1 MTNAYVIMCK
11 ITQPKWFFRNLI
23 LEGVSMQPLKDR
35 FNYLFKSTKGLVLVA
50 IALCALI
57 SAFFGSLSGP
67 MADLGVKDVIVKTFN
82 IDLVEAER
90 EGRLIILYHVIA
102 MAVIAIETYI
112 ITELVP
118 MKESQ
123 RVQINSTIT
132 FGYLAAMIG
141 GLPFAYWGTSWIMH
155 GIYISGLVLIFF
167 AGCMLAYALWPWREE
182 YKVKNKAYAH
192 TKTGVDLERIAFF
205 SVSIVT
211 LASALFGAIPGSFYG
226 NGFFTF
232 LAENVV
238 REPIKST
245 LQKSI
250 IGHLHIMLALI
261 AIACT
266 LIICRYMDFKGIL
279 HKIAMPL
286 MIFGSIVLSM
296 GTWLVVPFEGVAH
309 AVIYGGSTV
318 AMLGALLLV
327 IFSWDKLIKEGLA
340 EKGRKKGNF
349 FQALAAL
356 VRDPLKFGVTWQM
369 VFMNFTVSGVGIFV
383 AVKLDEIFRN
393 WPFMEEKLILT
404 GHWHILATLTATI
417 LLLYYADFAGL
428 KGKARQWFGWTVI
441 IFSDLAFGAV
451 TIFELKPLFVDEGYR
466 QPVTNLTNILGDI
479 GLVAVLI
486 ALAALMVWRLIDLL
500 KKNGRWS
507 AEVHEKLESYVEE

>member
-1 MTNAYVIMCK
+1 
-11 ITQPKWFFRNLI
+11 
-23 LEGVSMQPLKDR
+23 MQAIKVR
-35 FNYLFKSTKGLVLVA
+35 FNYLFKSTKGLILVA

-67 MADLGVKDVIVKTFN
+67 MADLGVKDVIVNTFN

-90 EGRLIILYHVIA
+90 EGRLIILYHAIA
-102 MAVIAIETYI
+102 MAVIAIETYM

-118 MKESQ
+118 MKENQ
-123 RVQINSTIT
+123 QVQINSTIT
-132 FGYLAAMIG
+132 IGYLAAIIG
-141 GLPFAYWGTSWIMH
+141 GLTFAYWGTSWIMH
-155 GIYISGLVLIFF
+155 GIYIAGLTLIFF
-167 AGCMLAYALWPWREE
+167 AGCMLAVALWPWKNE
-182 YKVKNKAYAH
+182 YKVRSKQYAH
-192 TKTGVDLERIAFF
+192 TKKGYDLERVAFF

-211 LASALFGAIPGSFYG
+211 LASAIFGAIPGSFYG

-238 REPIKST
+238 REPIKTT

-279 HKIAMPL
+279 HKIAMPFL
-286 MIFGSIVLSM
+286 IVGSIVLSV

-318 AMLGALLLV
+318 AMLGALFLV
-327 IFSWDKLIKEGLA
+327 IFSWTKLIKTGLA
-340 EKGRKKGNF
+340 EKGLKKGNF
-349 FQALAAL
+349 FQGVAAL

-393 WPFMEEKLILT
+393 WTFMDEKLILT

-428 KGKARQWFGWTVI
+428 KGKARQWFGWSVI

-451 TIFELKPLFVDEGYR
+451 TIYEMKRLFVEEAYQ
-466 QPVTNLTNILGDI
+466 QPIINVTNLLGDI
-479 GLVAVLI
+479 GLVVVLI
-486 ALAALMVWRLIDLL
+486 ALAALMVWRLIDLF

-507 AEVHEKLESYVEE
+507 KEIHEKLESYVEEN

>member
-1 MTNAYVIMCK
+1 MLA
-11 ITQPKWFFRNLI
+11 
-23 LEGVSMQPLKDR
+23 LKTR
-35 FNYLFKSTKGLVLVA
+35 FNYLFTSTKGLILVA

-67 MADLGVKDVIVKTFN
+67 MADLGVKDVIVKTFG
-82 IDLVEAER
+82 IDLVESER
-90 EGRLIILYHVIA
+90 EGRLIILYHTIA
-102 MAVIAIETYI
+102 MAVIAIETYM
-112 ITELVP
+112 ITDLVA
-118 MKESQ
+118 MKENQ

-132 FGYLAAMIG
+132 FGYLAAIIG

-155 GIYISGLVLIFF
+155 GIYIAGLTLIFF
-167 AGCMLAYALWPWREE
+167 AGCLLAYALWPWRSE
-182 YKVKNKAYAH
+182 YKVKNTAYAH
-192 TKTGVDLERIAFF
+192 SKSGYDLERVAFF

-238 REPIKST
+238 REPIKTT

-261 AIACT
+261 AIACA

-286 MIFGSIVLSM
+286 FIIGSIVLSM
-296 GTWLVVPFEGVAH
+296 GTWLVVPFEGIAH
-309 AVIYGGSTV
+309 TVIYGGSTI

-327 IFSWDKLIKEGLA
+327 IYSWDKLIKTGLE
-340 EKGRKKGNF
+340 EKELKKGNF
-349 FQALAAL
+349 FQGLAAL
-356 VRDPLKFGVTWQM
+356 VRDPIKFGVTWQM
-369 VFMNFTVSGVGIFV
+369 VFMNFTVSFIGIFV
-383 AVKLDEIFRN
+383 AVKLEEIFRN
-393 WPFMEEKLILT
+393 WPFMDEKLILT

-417 LLLYYADFAGL
+417 LLLYYADLAGL
-428 KGKARQWFGWTVI
+428 KGKARQWFGWSII

-451 TIFELKPLFVDEGYR
+451 TVYEMKRLFVEEAYQ
-466 QPVTNLTNILGDI
+466 QPVVNITNLLGDI
-479 GLVAVLI
+479 GLVVVLL
-486 ALAALMVWRLIDLL
+486 ALAALMVWRLIDLF

-507 AEVHEKLESYVEE
+507 QEVHEKLESYVEEK

>member
-1 MTNAYVIMCK
+1 
-11 ITQPKWFFRNLI
+11 
-23 LEGVSMQPLKDR
+23 MQAIKHR
-35 FNYLFKSTKGLVLVA
+35 FNYLFKSTKGLILVA

-67 MADLGVKDVIVKTFN
+67 MADLGVKEVIVKTFG

-90 EGRLIILYHVIA
+90 EGRLIMLYHVIA
-102 MAVIAIETYI
+102 MAVIAIETYM
-112 ITELVP
+112 ITDLVP
-118 MKESQ
+118 MKDHQ

-132 FGYLAAMIG
+132 FGYLAAIIG
-141 GLPFAYWGTSWIMH
+141 GLSFAYWGTSWVMH
-155 GIYISGLVLIFF
+155 GIYIAGLTLIFF
-167 AGCMLAYALWPWREE
+167 AGCLLAYALWPWRNE
-182 YKVKNKAYAH
+182 YKVKNKEYAH
-192 TKTGVDLERIAFF
+192 TKNGYDLERVAFF

-211 LASALFGAIPGSFYG
+211 LASAIFGAIPGSFYG

-238 REPIKST
+238 REPIKTT

-261 AIACT
+261 AVACT

-286 MIFGSIVLSM
+286 LIIGSVVLSV

-327 IFSWDKLIKEGLA
+327 IFSWDKLIKTGLA
-340 EKGRKKGNF
+340 EKGLKKGNF
-349 FQALAAL
+349 FQGVAAL

-383 AVKLDEIFRN
+383 AVKLNEIFRR
-393 WPFMEEKLILT
+393 WPFMDEKLILT

-428 KGKARQWFGWTVI
+428 KGKARQWFGWSVI

-451 TIFELKPLFVDEGYR
+451 TVYEMKRLFVEEAYQ
-466 QPVTNLTNILGDI
+466 QPVVNITNILGDI
-479 GLVAVLI
+479 GLVVVLL
-486 ALAALMVWRLIDLL
+486 ALAALLIWRLIDLF

-507 AEVHEKLESYVEE
+507 KEVHEKLESYVEEN

>member
-1 MTNAYVIMCK
+1 
-11 ITQPKWFFRNLI
+11 
-23 LEGVSMQPLKDR
+23 MQAIKHR
-35 FNYLFKSTKGLVLVA
+35 FNYLFKSTKGLILVA

-67 MADLGVKDVIVKTFN
+67 MADLGVKEVIVKTFG

-90 EGRLIILYHVIA
+90 EGRLIMLYHVIA
-102 MAVIAIETYI
+102 MAVIAIETYM
-112 ITELVP
+112 ITDLVP
-118 MKESQ
+118 MKNHQ

-132 FGYLAAMIG
+132 FGYLAAIIG
-141 GLPFAYWGTSWIMH
+141 GLSFAYWGTSWVMH
-155 GIYISGLVLIFF
+155 GIYIAGLTLIFF
-167 AGCMLAYALWPWREE
+167 AGCLLAYALWPWRNE
-182 YKVKNKAYAH
+182 YKVKNKEYAH
-192 TKTGVDLERIAFF
+192 TKNGYDLERVAFF

-211 LASALFGAIPGSFYG
+211 LASAIFGAIPGSFYG

-238 REPIKST
+238 REPIKTT

-261 AIACT
+261 AVACT

-286 MIFGSIVLSM
+286 LIIGSVVLSV

-327 IFSWDKLIKEGLA
+327 IFSWDKLIKTGLA
-340 EKGRKKGNF
+340 EKGLKKGNF
-349 FQALAAL
+349 FQGVAAL

-383 AVKLDEIFRN
+383 AVKLNEIFRR
-393 WPFMEEKLILT
+393 WPFMDEKLILT

-428 KGKARQWFGWTVI
+428 KGKARQWFGWSVI

-451 TIFELKPLFVDEGYR
+451 TVYEMKRLFVEEAYQ
-466 QPVTNLTNILGDI
+466 QPVVNITNILGDI
-479 GLVAVLI
+479 GLVVVLL
-486 ALAALMVWRLIDLL
+486 ALAALLIWRLIDLF

-507 AEVHEKLESYVEE
+507 KEVHEKLESYVEEN